1 MRVFSDEPPRD
12 DLVNLP
18 LLTKAARAVKT
29 ERWPPTACLPLRQR
43 ADRSL
48 IPPWSA
54 AGNEI
59 ANSGGSKPKGPNMT
73 ERKTNRPTHRVYA
86 VRKTG
91 PETSYWAEIGAAWTN
106 RDGQG
111 FNMKLTLLPVGEA
124 DIVVREIRDEEGGVQ

>member
-1 MRVFSDEPPRD
+1 MSRRKAISHVAVRLPKRREPSKPNGAR
-12 DLVNLP
+12 LRP
-18 LLTKAARAVKT
+18 ASHYGKAHSAF
-29 ERWPPTACLPLRQR
+29 
-43 ADRSL
+43 DRTL

-54 AGNEI
+54 FGTEI
-59 ANSGGSKPKGPNMT
+59 ATSAASETKGPHMT

-124 DIVVREIRDEEGGVQ
+124 DIVVREIRDEERGAR